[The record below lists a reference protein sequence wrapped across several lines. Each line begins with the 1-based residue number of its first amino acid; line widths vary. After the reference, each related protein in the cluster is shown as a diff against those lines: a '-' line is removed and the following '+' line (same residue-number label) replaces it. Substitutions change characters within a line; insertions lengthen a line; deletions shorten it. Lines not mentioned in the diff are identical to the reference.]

1 MMITFLRLF
10 TFALAVI
17 IPGGF
22 LLVPLYLAF
31 KAKKGTQA
39 LDFAGGRRRV
49 PCTRSP
55 PPEGSRLRRTLRK
68 MSGQPVTTALG

>member
-22 LLVPLYLAF
+22 LLLPLYLAF
-31 KAKKGTQA
+31 RTKRGTQ
-39 LDFAGGRRRV
+39 LDFAGGHRRV
-49 PCTRSP
+49 PHTRTP
-55 PPEGSRLRRTLRK
+55 PPQRSRLRRTLRK
-68 MSGQPVTTALG
+68 MSGQPVTTVLG